1 MPGHV
6 RYLRYLLIAGAV
18 LIVFYTFQTYVLTG
32 RDVSFGPTGE
42 VIPKSGS
49 KSLWRDIPVRFP
61 VKRLT
66 PLPTGK
72 PLKLA
77 RVQHNFPLEDESAKN
92 IRLKRRQ
99 AVKDA
104 FTRAWTSYKQH
115 AWMADELAPISGGKK
130 DHFGGWSATL
140 VDSFDTLWI
149 MDMKDEFEH
158 AVAAAVSID
167 FGASTLQ
174 EVNVFET
181 TIRYLGGFL
190 AGYDL
195 SGEQRLLDKAIE
207 LGDMLIAAFDTPNR
221 MPVMRWRLQNAKYG
235 RPQTALSQSLVA
247 EIGSL
252 EMEFTRL
259 SQLTGDN
266 RFYDATDRIMR
277 VFETQQDT
285 TKLPGMWPIMVDA
298 ERANFAR
305 YSGFTLGAMADSL
318 YEYFPKMHAL
328 LGGLD
333 PKYEKMYRKSMTT
346 AYNHTMFKPMTPH
359 EADILISGHVEI
371 NSDGTPELEHQG
383 QHLVCFA
390 GGMYALGGR
399 LFNDPHHVE
408 TGRKLTDGCIWAY
421 KSMPIGIMPEVFHTS
436 HCPSLTEPCPWSD
449 AKWHTDVVARKDP
462 GQPASAAHSIII
474 QDRLR
479 EGYIGIKDRRYIL
492 RPEAIESVFIMYR
505 ITGEKK
511 YLESAW
517 EMWTAIDKY
526 TRTPLAN
533 GALRDVTV
541 PPNDVVVVDSMESF
555 WLAETLKVCS
565 LAFDEIWR
573 NADDLSISISSLVSL
588 TSLVWMTM
596 SSIPRHILSGDLM
609 PRSPVRG
616 SVVHRRSVD
625 RLEHLRNAT
634 SLFQCLLYTV
644 FEMRPLKNRRHFI
657 DSSACEVKA
666 D

>member
-1 MPGHV
+1 MPGQV

-18 LIVFYTFQTYVLTG
+18 LILFYTFQPYILTG
-32 RDVSFGPTGE
+32 KSISFGPTGE
-42 VIPKSGS
+42 VVPKSGS
-49 KSLWRDIPVRFP
+49 KSLWRDIPVRHP
-61 VKRLT
+61 VRKLT
-66 PLPTGK
+66 PLPTGTPHK
-72 PLKLA
+72 LK
-77 RVQHNFPLEDESAKN
+77 RVQHKFPVEDEAAKK
-92 IRLKRRQ
+92 IRLTRRQ
-99 AVKDA
+99 AVKDT
-104 FTRAWTSYKQH
+104 FTRAWNSYKQH

-149 MDMKDEFEH
+149 MDMKDEFED

-167 FGASTLQ
+167 FGASTLE

-207 LGDMLIAAFDTPNR
+207 LGDMLMAAFDTPNHL
-221 MPVMRWRLQNAKYG
+221 PVTRWRLQNAKFG
-235 RPQTALSQSLVA
+235 RPQAALSMSLVA

-266 RFYDATDRIMR
+266 RFFDATDRIMR
-277 VFETQQDT
+277 LFDTQQEK
-285 TKLPGMWPIMVDA
+285 TKLPGMWPLAVDA
-298 ERANFAR
+298 EHANFAR
-305 YSGFTLGAMADSL
+305 YSSFTLGAMADSL

-333 PKYEKMYRKSMTT
+333 PKYEKMYRRSMAT
-346 AYNHTMFKPMTPH
+346 AYNYTMYKPMTPD
-359 EADILISGHVEI
+359 EADILISGHV
-371 NSDGTPELEHQG
+371 NFRGDGEPVLDYQG

-390 GGMYALGGR
+390 GGLYALGGK
-399 LFNDPHHVE
+399 LFDDPHHVE
-408 TGRKLTDGCIWAY
+408 TGRKLTDGCIWTY
-421 KSMPIGIMPEVFHTS
+421 KAMPLGIMPEIFHMS
-436 HCPSLTEPCPWSD
+436 HCPSLTDPCPWSE
-449 AKWHTDVVARKDP
+449 AKWHADVVTRKDSN
-462 GQPASAAHSIII
+462 QPVSVAQSIIT
-474 QDRLR
+474 QDRLK
-479 EGYIGIKDRRYIL
+479 EGFVDISDRRYIL

-541 PPNDVVVVDSMESF
+541 PPEDVTVVDSMESF
-555 WLAETLKVCS
+555 WLAETLKVCLLS
-565 LAFDEIWR
+565 LDGMI
-573 NADDLSISISSLVSL
+573 LKL
-588 TSLVWMTM
+588 T
-596 SSIPRHILSGDLM
+596 
-609 PRSPVRG
+609 
-616 SVVHRRSVD
+616 
-625 RLEHLRNAT
+625 
-634 SLFQCLLYTV
+634 
-644 FEMRPLKNRRHFI
+644 
-657 DSSACEVKA
+657 
-666 D
+666 